1 VKSQKSL
8 KPAAIATLLALSAI
22 AAAPVLAQ
30 QQSTADSS
38 FESLDKNH
46 DGHLTRSEIPED
58 MPLLR
63 TRLSTYDAD
72 HDGRLDAKEYA
83 AAKMALQGNGK
94 GTSGDNPSSSSSQH

>member
-1 VKSQKSL
+1 MKRQKSL
-8 KPAAIATLLALSAI
+8 KPAIVAIALALSG
-22 AAAPVLAQ
+22 AAVVPAFAQ
-30 QQSTADSS
+30 QAGADQS

-46 DGHLTRSEIPED
+46 DGHLTRSEIPAD

-94 GTSGDNPSSSSSQH
+94 GTGEQNPSSSSSQH